1 MPHYIT
7 HMPPLIAVHLV
18 LALAALALGPVAM
31 AVRKGSRW
39 HRATGYAWVTLMLG
53 AALSA
58 MAIRD
63 YRLPNIAGY
72 TPVHLLVAMT
82 VGGIALAMWHVS
94 RRNIPA
100 HRRAILFAYKGVV
113 IAALFSLLPTRRV
126 GMLVWQDWLG
136 WM

>member
-1 MPHYIT
+1 MPSTLT

-18 LALAALALGPVAM
+18 LALAALVLGPVAM
-31 AVRKGSRW
+31 LIRKGSRW

-72 TPVHLLVAMT
+72 TPVHLLVVLT
-82 VGGIALAMWHVS
+82 VGGIAMAMWHIS
-94 RRNIPA
+94 RRNIRA
-100 HRRAILFAYKGVV
+100 HRRAILFAYNGVV
-113 IAALFSLLPTRRV
+113 IAALFSLLPTRRL
-126 GMLVWQDWLG
+126 GMLVWHDWLG